1 MNGQPTTLLKPPSKH
16 YRRWSDEILASQV
29 QFRSVGAGGV
39 DRAEC
44 FCRDGDRE
52 VVVMMSWGF
61 WDWIAALRDTSII
74 VIAIHVV
81 IYVWGQR

>member
-1 MNGQPTTLLKPPSKH
+1 
-16 YRRWSDEILASQV
+16 
-29 QFRSVGAGGV
+29 V

-74 VIAIHVV
+74 VIAVHVV